1 MRLDHGGVADEP
13 RDVVVRAGTL
23 VLLLSFEQPRLGVFD
38 GSFLHGSPHV
48 YQYDIRRGTTRA
60 GTGTDDARGARGER
74 HLQGLRGLLEGVDHR
89 SSADTTRTRRTWRA
103 GFHHAW
109 ASAPEMD
116 ASYLQELRLRAFKS
130 FTDAVLPL
138 DELTLLVERDQL
150 VAGTA
155 IDRVDVWTAEG
166 EISFR

>member
-1 MRLDHGGVADEP
+1 MTYAGAPLEP
-13 RDVVVRAGTL
+13 APGPTTLAERAASATSKACA
-23 VLLLSFEQPRLGVFD
+23 VCSRAW
-38 GSFLHGSPHV
+38 
-48 YQYDIRRGTTRA
+48 TTA
-60 GTGTDDARGARGER
+60 A
-74 HLQGLRGLLEGVDHR
+74 
-89 SSADTTRTRRTWRA
+89 SADTTRTRRTWRA